1 MAKKTEKKTGSS
13 WKDFMGAAISG
24 GFRQGSDKIP
34 LDQAK
39 DMLNGFLQWA
49 GKSKDEV
56 LQLMAAEAATAFANT
71 LKEPLVQI
79 LKSKNVSIE
88 IKLQEKTDATSE
100 KQPEQKA
107 ARKSKVAKKRTA
119 KRTKKKSS

>member
-1 MAKKTEKKTGSS
+1 MVQKRKTKKKTSSS
-13 WKDFMGAAISG
+13 WKDYVSFAVSG
-24 GFRQGSDKIP
+24 GGGSDKIP

-56 LQLMAAEAATAFANT
+56 LQLMASEAATAFANT

-79 LKSKNVSIE
+79 LKSKNVTIE
-88 IKLQEKTDATSE
+88 IKLED
-100 KQPEQKA
+100 KA
-107 ARKSKVAKKRTA
+107 ASKAKPKRASKRTA
-119 KRTKKKSS
+119 K

>member
-1 MAKKTEKKTGSS
+1 MAKKTEKKTKTSAS
-13 WKDFMGAAISG
+13 WTDFVSTAISG

-39 DMLNGFLQWA
+39 EMLNGLLLWA

-56 LQLMAAEAATAFANT
+56 LQLVASEAARAFANT
-71 LKEPLVQI
+71 LKEPLTEI

-88 IKLQEKTDATSE
+88 IKFSDTENK
-100 KQPEQKA
+100 KP
-107 ARKSKVAKKRTA
+107 VPAKKVRR
-119 KRTKKKSS
+119 KRTKK